1 MLQVRHLNVNSAESK
16 LRWVRGCAQALPLR
30 SPKPRETL
38 QLLLD
43 TTPPPATSPS
53 SADVRTWN
61 VLCHASALLG
71 FFFPWAGHILAPLIV
86 WLVKRGDSPEIDA
99 NGKESVNFQLS
110 MLIYSLISGI
120 LCLVLIG
127 FVLLAI
133 LHVLNV
139 VFVVIASIRASEGKF
154 YRYPLTIR
162 FLN

>member
-1 MLQVRHLNVNSAESK
+1 MDQTPS
-16 LRWVRGCAQALPLR
+16 
-30 SPKPRETL
+30 
-38 QLLLD
+38 
-43 TTPPPATSPS
+43 PPPPSTSS
-53 SADVRTWN
+53 DVRTWC

-71 FFFPWAGHILAPLIV
+71 LFFHFLGHILGPLIV

-99 NGKESVNFQLS
+99 YGKESVNFQLS
-110 MLIYSLISGI
+110 MLIYSIISGI

-139 VFVVIASIRASEGKF
+139 VFVIIASIRASEGNF

>member
-1 MLQVRHLNVNSAESK
+1 M
-16 LRWVRGCAQALPLR
+16 
-30 SPKPRETL
+30 ETT
-38 QLLLD
+38 Q
-43 TTPPPATSPS
+43 PPPTPTS
-53 SADVRTWN
+53 SADIRTWN

-86 WLVKRGDSPEIDA
+86 WLVKRGESPEIDA
-99 NGKESVNFQLS
+99 HGKESVNFQLT
-110 MLIYSLISGI
+110 MLIYSVISGI

-133 LHVLNV
+133 LHILNV
-139 VFVVIASIRASEGKF
+139 VFVIIASIRASEGKF

>member
-1 MLQVRHLNVNSAESK
+1 VAFEEKQEAGVPCTEGVGAARPS
-16 LRWVRGCAQALPLR
+16 GLR
-30 SPKPRETL
+30 SLEKREPL
-38 QLLLD
+38 SLLMH
-43 TTPPPATSPS
+43 TTPPPAASSS

-110 MLIYSLISGI
+110 MLIYSIISGI

-139 VFVVIASIRASEGKF
+139 VFVIIASIRASEGRF
-154 YRYPLTIR
+154 YRYPFTIR